1 MGFET
6 INNSLI
12 EEAAIPTCCVVKAH
26 LKRGGKGVYCDNPR
40 ECTVKVCY
48 FRDIRK
54 NEED

>member
-6 INNSLI
+6 INHSLI